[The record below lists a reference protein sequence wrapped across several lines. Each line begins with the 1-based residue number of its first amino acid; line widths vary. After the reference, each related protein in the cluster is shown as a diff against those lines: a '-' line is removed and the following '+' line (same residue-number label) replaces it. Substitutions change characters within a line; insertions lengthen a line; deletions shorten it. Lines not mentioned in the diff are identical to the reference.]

1 VGALTDQERN
11 AFMALVRQRTAHGEE
26 MLEALEEDVR
36 ILQLLFAYQEG
47 AITALQ
53 FVERVRGAL
62 TDPLAE

>member
-1 VGALTDQERN
+1 MGALTDQERN

-47 AITALQ
+47 ATALQ